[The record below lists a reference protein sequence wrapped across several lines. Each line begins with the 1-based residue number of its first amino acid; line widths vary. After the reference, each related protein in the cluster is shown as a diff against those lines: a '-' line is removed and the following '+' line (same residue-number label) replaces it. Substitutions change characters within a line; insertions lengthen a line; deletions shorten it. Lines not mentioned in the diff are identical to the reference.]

1 MRKVIFL
8 LMTTLVLTSDFA
20 FSQNSIKR
28 PDTYNYNRGVEELRN
43 ENYDDALI
51 YFNKEIE
58 DNPKNGYAFT
68 WIAMIRHTQEEY
80 GRALTSVDLALKN
93 LPKKDSEFIAVTYN
107 IRAGVYLALEDTIK
121 ALND

>member
-51 YFNKEIE
+51 YFNKEIDKDFIINNYNRYDVRIE
-58 DNPKNGYAFT
+58 CIDYKNGYIIT
-68 WIAMIRHTQEEY
+68 ISSIY
-80 GRALTSVDLALKN
+80 L
-93 LPKKDSEFIAVTYN
+93 FIIDYICFHKTKEN
-107 IRAGVYLALEDTIK
+107 K
-121 ALND
+121 

>member
-43 ENYDDALI
+43 EN
-51 YFNKEIE
+51 
-58 DNPKNGYAFT
+58 
-68 WIAMIRHTQEEY
+68 
-80 GRALTSVDLALKN
+80 
-93 LPKKDSEFIAVTYN
+93 
-107 IRAGVYLALEDTIK
+107 
-121 ALND
+121 